1 MLLREKLRF
10 LKQRDHLT
18 TKDLARFTGIP
29 IGTINKILNGATA
42 HPSLDAMIKIADVF
56 QVPVHYLGDDEQGFP
71 PFEMSAFAEDKGLLS
86 IGRDEYELL
95 MLYRNMSHQ
104 AQKICRARL
113 ETLATLCP
121 ADRRDKVRY
130 ALNPDGGLSVH
141 ICAVRPNKASALAD
155 FAILIDG
162 CGLEPRYPAGC
173 LLGVRSGGVKP
184 GDLGVFMLNGI
195 GYVRLLQQRGG
206 IRKLLP
212 IRCGVP
218 VVTVRAGDV
227 FLTYGTVTGRL
238 APLDPAH
245 IFLPVD
251 DRCK

>member
-1 MLLREKLRF
+1 M
-10 LKQRDHLT
+10 
-18 TKDLARFTGIP
+18 
-29 IGTINKILNGATA
+29 
-42 HPSLDAMIKIADVF
+42 
-56 QVPVHYLGDDEQGFP
+56 
-71 PFEMSAFAEDKGLLS
+71 
-86 IGRDEYELL
+86 
-95 MLYRNMSHQ
+95 
-104 AQKICRARL
+104 
-113 ETLATLCP
+113 
-121 ADRRDKVRY
+121 
-130 ALNPDGGLSVH
+130 
-141 ICAVRPNKASALAD
+141 
-155 FAILIDG
+155 
-162 CGLEPRYPAGC
+162 
-173 LLGVRSGGVKP
+173 RSGGVKP
-184 GDLGVFMLNGI
+184 GDLGVFMLNGT